1 MVTKGKVITAEE
13 GKGTGRR
20 KKGMWEGDKDRGED
34 VGERIRWKYRTQFYL
49 VLDEGSITYACF
61 NK

>member
-1 MVTKGKVITAEE
+1 MPMQHGHQGPGNAEE

-34 VGERIRWKYRTQFYL
+34 VGERIRWK
-49 VLDEGSITYACF
+49 
-61 NK
+61 